1 MIQARGTTGE
11 LELAVPWTL
20 LHKADISF
28 PGSDEMMSTLPITV
42 LVPVTPSAED
52 PSMAGRSFPN
62 PKCPEFVTNLYMF
75 FFLLSKG
82 VCNILTFIQRRFM

>member
-62 PKCPEFVTNLYMF
+62 QSVLISLPIYYMF
-75 FFLLSKG
+75 F
-82 VCNILTFIQRRFM
+82 

>member
-1 MIQARGTTGE
+1 VIQARGTTGE

-28 PGSDEMMSTLPITV
+28 PGSDDMMSTLPITV

-62 PKCPEFVTNLYMF
+62 PKCPDFVTNLLYV
-75 FFLLSKG
+75 FLIVKRSL
-82 VCNILTFIQRRFM
+82 